1 MGTIKADTVT
11 GLAAPNKATIPNTI
25 TMGSTTATLN
35 FGNTAI
41 ANASAGSTTITGEG
55 GSNTTNIQQGLC
67 KSFLHYNHSGDSV
80 LDSFNISSVTDNATG
95 HFTQNYTTN
104 MNSATYSR
112 TAAAAETGGTGPGS
126 DRYCG
131 PARGSS
137 RKNTSNAEFVAGDVS
152 DQMGT
157 LRDQGDYSTAVFGDL
172 A

>member
-11 GLAAPNKATIPNTI
+11 GLADPNKATIPNTI

-126 DRYCG
+126 DRYCV
-131 PARGSS
+131 P
-137 RKNTSNAEFVAGDVS
+137 
-152 DQMGT
+152 
-157 LRDQGDYSTAVFGDL
+157 
-172 A
+172 